1 MLWFNLV
8 VGLILT
14 FLCSKLIIIY
24 YHTQKQRKIK
34 IKPRIKLNHNIY
46 IYTGTLSYI
55 LKLPD
60 EVCASHT
67 KRVGDNKKNYNL
79 RRSQKCCSMIY
90 PFKSIPHCWA
100 NNVGSC

>member
-1 MLWFNLV
+1 MLWFNFV

-34 IKPRIKLNHNIY
+34 IKPRMKLNHNIY

-67 KRVGDNKKNYNL
+67 KRVGDNKK
-79 RRSQKCCSMIY
+79 ITT
-90 PFKSIPHCWA
+90 
-100 NNVGSC
+100 